1 MNHPQSCVS
10 VHTTNPTF
18 REPTFQ
24 QSPMSFIKYHVAKMT
39 KASMASLSFGY
50 MPYEIQDAG
59 AQASMSQSTKE
70 SKKSP
75 KGPLGPTMSR
85 LFSHRPQTLA
95 FSLCDSPVGLLAGLL
110 DVIHTQAP
118 PPLEPVTSRSRSPFL
133 SPIELEQQESHHDRT
148 SVETAFRT
156 GTATATGEIANRE
169 KEEAG
174 MKVYSWSATE
184 VLNWTMMQWL
194 PGSVRNRFTTTPTP
208 TYVLLCI
215 PSAVHGFLE
224 NNYPILGSC

>member
-1 MNHPQSCVS
+1 MNQPQSCIS

-18 REPTFQ
+18 KEPTFQ
-24 QSPMSFIKYHVAKMT
+24 QNPMSFLKYHVAKMT

-50 MPYEIQDAG
+50 MPYEIQDG
-59 AQASMSQSTKE
+59 GSQASMSQSTKE

-110 DVIHTQAP
+110 DVIHTQAS

-133 SPIELEQQESHHDRT
+133 SPIELEQQESHHDRS

-156 GTATATGEIANRE
+156 GTATATGGIANRE

-174 MKVYSWSATE
+174 MSVYSWSATE

-194 PGSVRNRFTTTPTP
+194 PGSVRNRVTTTPTP
-208 TYVLLCI
+208 TYVFLCV
-215 PSAVHGFLE
+215 PSAFHTFLE
-224 NNYPILGSC
+224 NNHSILGCC

>member
-1 MNHPQSCVS
+1 
-10 VHTTNPTF
+10 
-18 REPTFQ
+18 
-24 QSPMSFIKYHVAKMT
+24 
-39 KASMASLSFGY
+39 
-50 MPYEIQDAG
+50 
-59 AQASMSQSTKE
+59 
-70 SKKSP
+70 
-75 KGPLGPTMSR
+75 
-85 LFSHRPQTLA
+85 
-95 FSLCDSPVGLLAGLL
+95 
-110 DVIHTQAP
+110 
-118 PPLEPVTSRSRSPFL
+118 
-133 SPIELEQQESHHDRT
+133 LEQQESHHDRT

>member
-1 MNHPQSCVS
+1 
-10 VHTTNPTF
+10 
-18 REPTFQ
+18 
-24 QSPMSFIKYHVAKMT
+24 MSFLKYHVAKMT

-50 MPYEIQDAG
+50 MPYEIQDG
-59 AQASMSQSTKE
+59 GSQASMSQSTKE

-133 SPIELEQQESHHDRT
+133 SPIELEQQESHHDRS

-156 GTATATGEIANRE
+156 GTATATGGIANRE

-174 MKVYSWSATE
+174 MSVYSWSATE

-194 PGSVRNRFTTTPTP
+194 PGSVRNRVTTTPTP
-208 TYVLLCI
+208 TYVFLCV
-215 PSAVHGFLE
+215 PSAFHTFLE
-224 NNYPILGSC
+224 NNHSILGCC

>member
-18 REPTFQ
+18 KEPTFQ
-24 QSPMSFIKYHVAKMT
+24 RSPMSFLKYHVAKMT

-59 AQASMSQSTKE
+59 SQASMSQSTRE

-95 FSLCDSPVGLLAGLL
+95 FSLCDSPIGLLAGLL

-118 PPLEPVTSRSRSPFL
+118 LPLEPVTSRSRSPFL

-194 PGSVRNRFTTTPTP
+194 PGSVRNRFTTIPTP
-208 TYVLLCI
+208 TYALLCV
-215 PSAVHGFLE
+215 PNAFHTFLE
-224 NNYPILGSC
+224 NNYSILDCC